1 MKSQISIVSSMGG
14 TGSTSFIHWFSRRIS
29 VNCYLNSEG
38 LPKRGPGA
46 NPKGLKHRLDPP
58 RQNDPHL
65 PNVNAIKNAVFITD
79 TPYNIIPSLFR
90 RKIAAGHAKAI
101 SGHRPEHEN
110 NLESFLSHG
119 IDSFC
124 FTEQFEN
131 WTSHENQRG
140 YKRLIVRFPH
150 LWNYLDQIFD
160 FLEIS
165 RLEVEKFPPKKERNS
180 SFDGLPEED
189 KERFKAIYSSLDEKI
204 NNTPNLIII

>member
-1 MKSQISIVSSMGG
+1 MGG

-29 VNCYLNSEG
+29 VNCFLNSEG
-38 LPKRGPGA
+38 LPSRGPGA
-46 NPKGLKHRLDPP
+46 NPKGLKHRITPP
-58 RQNDPHL
+58 RQNDKYL
-65 PNVNAIKNAVFITD
+65 PNPNAIKRALFITD

-110 NLESFLSHG
+110 NLESFLKHG

-131 WTSHENQRG
+131 WTDHKNERG
-140 YKRLIVRFPH
+140 YKRLIIRFPY
-150 LWNYLDQIFD
+150 LWHYLDEIFD

-165 RLEVEKFPPKKERNS
+165 KIELSKFPPKKQRNS
-180 SFDGLPEED
+180 SFDSLTEED
-189 KERFKAIYSSLDEKI
+189 KERFRAIYQPLDDKI
-204 NNTPNLIII
+204 NNTQNLIII